1 MALDAPPPRSRP
13 ATAGLLRQHKTKV
26 PEVVERLTASS
37 LARAARDTSGE
48 WVARVGRGMQRAIES
63 KCSSKPTP
71 ASKASGKQ
79 AAKSAGPGGRYTQPG
94 PWGKRHVP
102 PLSASMAGS
111 MTSRSKSPA
120 KVSQRRH
127 FAAASSAPYD
137 QSPSDEDDEEWVM
150 VPKAARAVVTSY
162 GSTGVVPG
170 LAMYQHPKGKERGE
184 KKKRVATKVPSPGPY
199 STAALPCPPK
209 GGARANRPMV
219 AFASSGGGRTSEVV
233 LSCTNPALIG
243 KDDGGGKEVPTLA
256 ALAAAA
262 AGGGG
267 GGKAGGGGGWQAVE
281 GSGEE
286 EEERA
291 TAGVDSMQLSRVG
304 RTRGQRPE
312 TAGMYRGEGVG
323 GLIGGW

>member
-1 MALDAPPPRSRP
+1 
-13 ATAGLLRQHKTKV
+13 
-26 PEVVERLTASS
+26 
-37 LARAARDTSGE
+37 
-48 WVARVGRGMQRAIES
+48 
-63 KCSSKPTP
+63 
-71 ASKASGKQ
+71 
-79 AAKSAGPGGRYTQPG
+79 
-94 PWGKRHVP
+94 
-102 PLSASMAGS
+102 

-120 KVSQRRH
+120 KASQRRH

-150 VPKAARAVVTSY
+150 VPKTARAVGASY

-170 LAMYQHPKGKERGE
+170 LAMYQHPKGKEGEEE
-184 KKKRVATKVPSPGPY
+184 KKRGVAKAPSPAPY

-209 GGARANRPMV
+209 GVSRANRPMV
-219 AFASSGGGRTSEVV
+219 AFASSGGGRASEVV

-243 KDDGGGKEVPTLA
+243 KEEGGCKEVPTLA

-267 GGKAGGGGGWQAVE
+267 GGGKAGEGGGWQAVE
-281 GSGEE
+281 ASGEE

-291 TAGVDSMQLSRVG
+291 TAGVDSRQLSRVG

-312 TAGMYRGEGVG
+312 TSSMYRGDGVG
-323 GLIGGW
+323 RLIGGCWATGTGNR